1 MSYNITD
8 KFDIL
13 IGVYIADYSFILT
26 EIRRLA
32 FLLFSKSPLFTYID
46 PPPPPSAVAVAPA
59 LGSGV

>member
-1 MSYNITD
+1 MSYNISD

-32 FLLFSKSPLFTYID
+32 IPLYTYIA
-46 PPPPPSAVAVAPA
+46 PPPSAVAVAPA

>member
-46 PPPPPSAVAVAPA
+46 PPPSAVAVAPA